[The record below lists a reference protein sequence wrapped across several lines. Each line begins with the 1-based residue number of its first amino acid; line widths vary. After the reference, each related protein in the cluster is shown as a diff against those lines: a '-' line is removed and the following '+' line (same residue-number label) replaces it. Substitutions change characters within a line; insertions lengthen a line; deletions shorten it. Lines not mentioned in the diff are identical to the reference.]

1 MQTVPKDRA
10 AAPPPAEYL
19 PQHIGIIMDGNGR
32 WAKARGLARE
42 YGHRRGSEVFMD
54 IARYCKKIGIRYL
67 TVYAFSTEN
76 WKRPAHEVAVIMQ
89 MLQRYLDDSEK
100 YIKEEIRLRIIGDR
114 SRLSESLRVAIDKAE
129 KASEHFTALTVNLAV
144 NYGGRE
150 ELLHAAHLLAQR
162 SAAGDLE
169 PSQLTVEDL
178 AGALYTAGQPDPDL
192 IIRPSG
198 EERLSNFMLWQSAY
212 SEFVFMDV
220 LWPDFTPQHLN
231 EALWE
236 YVGRDRRFGGI
247 K

>member
-1 MQTVPKDRA
+1 MQSITNNAVS
-10 AAPPPAEYL
+10 PPPAEQL

-32 WAKARGLARE
+32 WAKARGMARE

-114 SRLSESLRVAIDKAE
+114 SRLSEPLQAAIDKAE
-129 KASEHFTALTVNLAV
+129 KASEQFTALTVNLAV

-150 ELLHAAHLLAQR
+150 ELLHAARTLAQQC
-162 SAAGDLE
+162 AKGELM
-169 PSQLTVEDL
+169 PSQLTFEAL
-178 AGALYTAGQPDPDL
+178 EQHLYTAGQPDPDL

-212 SEFVFMDV
+212 AEFVFMDV
-220 LWPDFTPQHLN
+220 LWPDFTPEHLN

-236 YVGRDRRFGGI
+236 YVRRDRRYGGI

>member
-1 MQTVPKDRA
+1 MLKMPENPM

-19 PQHIGIIMDGNGR
+19 PLHIGIIMDGNGR

-54 IARYCKKIGIRYL
+54 IARYCKKIGVRYL

-89 MLQRYLDDSEK
+89 MLQRYLDDSEQ

-114 SRLSESLRVAIDKAE
+114 TRLSESLQKAIEKAE
-129 KASEHFTALTVNLAV
+129 KASEHFDALTVNLAV

-150 ELLHAAHLLAQR
+150 ELLHAARMVAQHYQE
-162 SAAGDLE
+162 SDTDLSQLDSKDLE
-169 PSQLTVEDL
+169 RF
-178 AGALYTAGQPDPDL
+178 LYTAGQPDPDL

-198 EERLSNFMLWQSAY
+198 EKRLSNFMLWQSAY

-220 LWPDFTPQHLN
+220 LWLDFTPQPLN

-236 YVGRDRRFGGI
+236 YACRALRFGGI